1 MQQLKNFQLSMTEI
15 YVGDWGCHDIQHLI
29 YFTSV
34 YYIIFSQNKS
44 YISHNNNNHNLIM
57 IEEQEKNLTHLL
69 DLTLGLALSK
79 RKTINNQ
86 SISYLCF

>member
-1 MQQLKNFQLSMTEI
+1 MTEI

-57 IEEQEKNLTHLL
+57 IEEQEKNLTSARF
-69 DLTLGLALSK
+69 DSG
-79 RKTINNQ
+79 IG
-86 SISYLCF
+86 FV

>member
-1 MQQLKNFQLSMTEI
+1 MTEI

-34 YYIIFSQNKS
+34 YYIILSQNKS

-57 IEEQEKNLTHLL
+57 IGEQEKNLT
-69 DLTLGLALSK
+69 
-79 RKTINNQ
+79 
-86 SISYLCF
+86 SIRFDSGIGFV

>member
-1 MQQLKNFQLSMTEI
+1 MTEI

-57 IEEQEKNLTHLL
+57 IEEQEKKNLTSARF
-69 DLTLGLALSK
+69 DSG
-79 RKTINNQ
+79 IG
-86 SISYLCF
+86 FV